1 MLIKSSFFCRP
12 TCTCFEISEFFRP
25 CLTMIFWRLIGLA
38 INREFLD
45 RIQTLRQSF
54 TTEVR
59 IRIIWWPTSAPRSS
73 RHTTPTPQYI
83 SKYRVV
89 SRREKSSVST
99 PQPRYFF
106 SRCDTTGI
114 TSVTCDL
121 CKFQREILTIQFE
134 RHKDLPSVQ
143 TQP

>member
-1 MLIKSSFFCRP
+1 M
-12 TCTCFEISEFFRP
+12 
-25 CLTMIFWRLIGLA
+25 GLA

-83 SKYRVV
+83 SKRRVV

-106 SRCDTTGI
+106 RGVTPQALHQSRAI
-114 TSVTCDL
+114 YAN
-121 CKFQREILTIQFE
+121 FRE
-134 RHKDLPSVQ
+134 KY
-143 TQP
+143 